1 MPVHSAGMTYIF
13 ALQVHSE
20 DLTRQEKVKSALLL
34 CPEVSFELPVNKP
47 EDIVCMLQD
56 VIMSSIQDIRAL
68 ELRITD
74 IVDDYIQQRY
84 NEDDVLAISHRCG
97 KITVKAD
104 AKEKIKIGKTTELY
118 PLKDLVRL
126 SDDGKSEV
134 DNDKISDIANTW
146 MFLD

>member
-1 MPVHSAGMTYIF
+1 
-13 ALQVHSE
+13 
-20 DLTRQEKVKSALLL
+20 
-34 CPEVSFELPVNKP
+34 
-47 EDIVCMLQD
+47 
-56 VIMSSIQDIRAL
+56 MSSIQDMRAL

-84 NEDDVLAISHRCG
+84 NEDGFLAISHCCG

-118 PLKDLVRL
+118 PLMDLVRPC
-126 SDDGKSEV
+126 DDGKPEV
-134 DNDKISDIANTW
+134 DNDKISDIANSW